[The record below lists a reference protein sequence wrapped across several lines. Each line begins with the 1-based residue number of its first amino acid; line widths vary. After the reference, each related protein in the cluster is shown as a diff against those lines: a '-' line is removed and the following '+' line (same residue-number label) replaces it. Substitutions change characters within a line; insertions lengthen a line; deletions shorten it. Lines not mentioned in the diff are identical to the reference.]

1 MSSSLTPQVLRTR
14 SATNASRRRKSGS
27 NTGAHIILSLGSAVM
42 IFPFLWQ
49 IIMSL
54 STNPEVMSVP
64 PTLWPSE
71 LQWHNYADVFTAMPF
86 MSQFWVSVSITII
99 RTIGQLALCS
109 LAGYAFARMRF
120 PFKGLILGIILAI
133 LMVPSQVYLI
143 PQYQIIQGLG
153 WLNSTAGIVAP
164 GIFSAF
170 GTFMMRQ
177 FFLGLPDELEEAAR
191 LDGCNPFQTFWKI
204 MLPLAKPGLSALAI
218 ITVLWSWNDLLW
230 PLVVSTYAESMPLS
244 AGLATLQG
252 QNSTNYPVLMAASLM
267 ASAPVLILFL
277 VMQRRVIDG
286 IAFSGMK

>member
-1 MSSSLTPQVLRTR
+1 MSSSLTQQLAIPRARLR
-14 SATNASRRRKSGS
+14 ASQRRKRGS
-27 NTGAHIILSLGSAVM
+27 NVGAHIILITGSVIM

-54 STNPEVMSVP
+54 STNSQVMSVP
-64 PTLWPSE
+64 PTFWPND
-71 LQWHNYADVFTAMPF
+71 LQWHNFADVFTAMPF

-191 LDGCNPFQTFWKI
+191 LDGCNPFQTFWKV

>member
-1 MSSSLTPQVLRTR
+1 
-14 SATNASRRRKSGS
+14 
-27 NTGAHIILSLGSAVM
+27 M

-64 PTLWPSE
+64 PTFWPSE

-191 LDGCNPFQTFWKI
+191 LDGCNPFQTFWKV

-267 ASAPVLILFL
+267 ASAPILILFL